1 LHVSD
6 DLPVRAVIQLSLY
19 DDATPSESLDIKA
32 ISGRALTDEQEQAV
46 ARRTEPLSLA
56 AGAGSGKTSVLVVR
70 FVRAVLE
77 DGVSPGKILAITFT
91 ERAAGELRERVRA
104 RFKELGE
111 REAAR
116 DTEAAF
122 VSTFHGFCARILRG
136 HPLAAGLDP
145 EFAIL
150 DEGLAGRLRGQA
162 WANALA
168 GFLEGERNAAVD
180 LVAAWG
186 GDRVRAMVEGIY
198 AEMRSKGERSPRLP
212 AVFQLTLPA
221 PVSAAV
227 ASELSPC
234 DVFDEQHPEQ
244 PTDLAP
250 AGSTPDGDAT
260 PRGDALP
267 GSDATPRGD
276 AIPGGEATTPA
287 GDAAP
292 VGDATVQE
300 LGELAAEGSR
310 ACTLL
315 DELLER
321 FGRAY
326 TALKQA
332 RGAVDF
338 DDLELDTRAL
348 LEAHEGV
355 RKTWSERFELMMV
368 DEFQDTNPRQ
378 LAILSA
384 LERENL
390 FTVGDELQS
399 IYGFRHADVSLF
411 RARRD
416 ALAERGASLSLT
428 RNFRSR
434 KPLLDTVNA
443 VFGERFGDRFT
454 PLRAGRVATYETA
467 GIGGALEAEDAPEVK
482 RSSVGDDA
490 SAGVNSAGV
499 NGVGA
504 RAQEP
509 IVELL
514 LTHKRGWDDELLA
527 ERLAGD
533 LPAAPRWRQAE
544 ARLLAQ
550 RVAELVGSGAVRA
563 GDVAVLLRAVGDLE
577 VYERALQDHGLNTL
591 ATVGGFWGGQ
601 QVGDL
606 LAYLGALAN
615 PLDEPALYGTLAS
628 PLVGVSS
635 DALALLGAA
644 AKANKRSVWE
654 TLQAVAEDRPPAL
667 GLSSGDRAL
676 LVAFYER
683 FAAERSGMGRWTISG
698 LIERALDASGYHEQV
713 LSLSWPERRLA
724 NVHKLLRVARRYEAS
739 EGRDLRG
746 FLDHVA
752 HQQGSLGGAEPDA
765 PVADGETDA
774 VRLMSIHAAK
784 GLEFG
789 VVCVADL
796 GRAQN
801 LGVPDLLVDGDR
813 VGLRLARLDG
823 SPTTPSLSWDELCEE
838 RKQAQAE
845 EEDRILYVA
854 LTRARERLLLSG
866 AVDLERW
873 PDRKLGAPSI
883 SWLGPALLPE
893 LPVEVQTLD
902 PPVRELAIMTREG
915 AQVRVGLRLNA
926 PETLGAVL
934 RLDETPRLGGG
945 DPSLSPAPPP
955 IPSLVNTIATGEG
968 KEEQQSAPSPAHDT
982 LSYTS
987 LTELARCGY
996 RFYLERVLHLP
1007 EQRPP
1012 ARRAEDGPQ
1021 AGGLEARM
1029 RGTIIHR
1036 LLESVDFASSS
1047 GPTPGPSPGP
1057 SAADIAKVADELDV
1071 RVSKVEREELTTLL
1085 RSALDAPLAARL
1097 SAAAAAR
1104 SVRRE
1109 HPFACALG
1117 GSDEPLLTGVIDILL
1132 REPSGETLVVDY
1144 KSDRVSPEEDLAA
1157 LVEREYS
1164 IQRLLYAL
1172 AVLSDG
1178 APRVEVVHWFLHRPA
1193 EPVSAVFTAA
1203 DKPRLEVTIA
1213 KLVKNA
1219 RARPFIVS
1227 KNPHRD
1233 LCSTCPG
1240 RSRLCSWGDSDT
1252 LRERVGT

>member
-1 LHVSD
+1 MTDVGRDRDAPLQMSFDEVA
-6 DLPVRAVIQLSLY
+6 VREEIAGPRESIDEIAVPGAGI
-19 DDATPSESLDIKA
+19 DEIAPARASLDGITPR
-32 ISGRALTDEQEQAV
+32 GRTLTDEQEQAV
-46 ARRTEPLSLA
+46 ARRTEPLLLA
-56 AGAGSGKTSVLVVR
+56 AGAGSGKTSVLVER

-91 ERAAGELRERVRA
+91 ERAAGELRERVRT

-162 WANALA
+162 WASALA
-168 GFLEGERNAAVD
+168 GFLEGERSAAVD

-186 GDRVRAMVEGIY
+186 GDRVRAMVEGTY

-212 AVFQLTLPA
+212 AVFQLTLPTPVAQPSDPELPPGEECDELDPVQPPACPASAEPVPADSA
-221 PVSAAV
+221 PPGP
-227 ASELSPC
+227 AS
-234 DVFDEQHPEQ
+234 
-244 PTDLAP
+244 TDSAP
-250 AGSTPDGDAT
+250 AAD
-260 PRGDALP
+260 
-267 GSDATPRGD
+267 
-276 AIPGGEATTPA
+276 
-287 GDAAP
+287 
-292 VGDATVQE
+292 VTVRE
-300 LGELAAEGSR
+300 LGEIAAEGSQ

-338 DDLELDTRAL
+338 DDLELDARAL
-348 LEAHEGV
+348 LEAHDGV
-355 RKTWSERFELMMV
+355 RKDWSERFELMMV

-378 LAILSA
+378 LAILSL

-416 ALAERGASLSLT
+416 ALAQRGASLSLT

-434 KPLLDTVNA
+434 KPLLDTINA

-454 PLRAGRVATYETA
+454 PLQAGRVATDETV
-467 GIGGALEAEDAPEVK
+467 GTDGVPEV
-482 RSSVGDDA
+482 RNLSVADVGA
-490 SAGVNSAGV
+490 SG

-504 RAQEP
+504 RAEEP

-514 LTHKRGWDDELLA
+514 LTHKRGWDDDERLA

-533 LPAAPRWRQAE
+533 LPSAPRWRQAE

-550 RVAELVGSGAVRA
+550 RVAEIVDSGAAQA

-577 VYERALQDHGLNTL
+577 VYERALQEHGLSTL

-606 LAYLGALAN
+606 VAYLGALAN

-635 DALALLGAA
+635 DALALLSAA
-644 AKANKRSVWE
+644 AKANRRSVWE
-654 TLQAVAEDRPPAL
+654 TLAGAARDAEEPPPAI

-676 LVAFYER
+676 LVAFHER

-698 LIERALDASGYHEQV
+698 LIERVLDASGYRKHV

-724 NVHKLLRVARRYEAS
+724 NLHKLLRVARRYEAS

-752 HQQGSLGGAEPDA
+752 HQQGRLGGAEPDA
-765 PVADGETDA
+765 PVADGEADA

-801 LGVPDLLVDGDR
+801 LGVSDLLVDDDR

-823 SPTTPSLSWDELCEE
+823 SGGTPSLAWDELSEE

-854 LTRARERLLLSG
+854 MTRARERLLLSG

-873 PDRKLGAPSI
+873 PDQKLGAPSI
-883 SWLGPALLPE
+883 SWLGPALAPE
-893 LPVEVQTLD
+893 LPTSVQTLH
-902 PPVRELAIMTREG
+902 PPVRELAVETHDG
-915 AQVRVGLRLNA
+915 TQVRVGLRLNA

-934 RLDETPRLGGG
+934 RLEGFDGLDGK
-945 DPSLSPAPPP
+945 LSGTAAGQATSPTYVDA
-955 IPSLVNTIATGEG
+955 IATGEE
-968 KEEQQSAPSPAHDT
+968 EEQQSPPSPAQATGDLARPPDDPRLPDT

-1012 ARRAEDGPQ
+1012 VRTEDGPQ
-1021 AGGLEARM
+1021 ADGLEARL
-1029 RGTIIHR
+1029 RGTIVHR
-1036 LLESVDFASSS
+1036 LLESVDFASSA
-1047 GPTPGPSPGP
+1047 GPSE
-1057 SAADIAKVADELDV
+1057 ADIAKVAHELDV
-1071 RVSKVEREELTTLL
+1071 RVGRAEREELTALL

-1097 SAAAAAR
+1097 AAAAR
-1104 SVRRE
+1104 SARRE
-1109 HPFACALG
+1109 HPFAYALG
-1117 GSDEPLLTGVIDILL
+1117 GPDEPLLTGVIDILL
-1132 REPSGETLVVDY
+1132 REPSGAALVVDY
-1144 KSDRVSPEEDLAA
+1144 KSDRVSPEEDLDA
-1157 LVEREYS
+1157 LVECEYS

-1178 APRVEVVHWFLHRPA
+1178 APRVEIVHWFLHRPL
-1193 EPVSAVFTAA
+1193 EPVSAVFTVA
-1203 DKPRLEVTIA
+1203 DKPHLEVTVA
-1213 KLVKNA
+1213 ELVKKA

-1227 KNPHRD
+1227 KNPHRA
-1233 LCSTCPG
+1233 LCLTCPG